1 MLGAITEAERQRV
14 IAELQRKNN
23 STAEA
28 TVVVPTVAVRPTVQR
43 ERSVHFGEGTNLNNH
58 RAASPS
64 SQHQHPHSSSAV
76 PTPTTPTTTPVV
88 ESNSSVEDTAVDYG
102 YDELSIGMDSDLVQ
116 KASEDAHSQFTNEGD
131 DNKSHVSHVSHMTFG
146 SAVERMSKFTKQHT
160 RHHRRTSMGAMP
172 HHIHSSTAARSRQR
186 AKEHH
191 KDGKGN

>member
-14 IAELQRKNN
+14 LQELHRKNN
-23 STAEA
+23 PTEETPPTTA
-28 TVVVPTVAVRPTVQR
+28 RPTVQR

-64 SQHQHPHSSSAV
+64 SQHPSSSTV
-76 PTPTTPTTTPVV
+76 PTSTTTTPVEAV
-88 ESNSSVEDTAVDYG
+88 DPTSDEVDYG
-102 YDELSIGMDSDLVQ
+102 YDELSIGLDSDLLLQ
-116 KASEDAHSQFTNEGD
+116 KASEDAQSQFTNED

-160 RHHRRTSMGAMP
+160 RQHRRTSMGAMP

-186 AKEHH
+186 AKEQH
-191 KDGKGN
+191 KDGKGT